1 MCTVNKKKQI
11 SLYIHI
17 GSNCQ
22 VFSADNAKN
31 HTVPY
36 CLPHQKNVCLI
47 FSMIRITYQFK
58 KNNRYGLL

>member
-1 MCTVNKKKQI
+1 MYTVNKKKQI

-31 HTVPY
+31 HIVPY
-36 CLPHQKNVCLI
+36 CLLPKNFCLI